1 MRQVKHILVFSN
13 MKNWLK
19 KIWNNIKVPVKWAA
33 VVIVAGLFLFCVIDG
48 IVRCFHSQIFN
59 GIVQV
64 LTCAAAFPLLY
75 LACLS
80 MFADPIDVD
89 LD

>member
-1 MRQVKHILVFSN
+1 
-13 MKNWLK
+13 MKEFFK
-19 KIWNNIKVPVKWAA
+19 KLWDKIKVPVKGAA

-48 IVRCFHSQIFN
+48 IIRCFHAQIFN

-64 LTCAAAFPLLY
+64 LMCAAAFPLLY

-80 MFADPIDVD
+80 MFADPVDVD
-89 LD
+89 LY

>member
-1 MRQVKHILVFSN
+1 

-19 KIWNNIKVPVKWAA
+19 KIWDKIKVPMKWTA
-33 VVIVAGLFLFCVIDG
+33 VIIVSGLFLFCVIDG
-48 IVRCFHSQIFN
+48 VIRCFHSQVFN

-64 LTCAAAFPLLY
+64 LMCAAAFPQFF
-75 LACLS
+75 LAGLS
-80 MFADPIDVD
+80 MFSDPVD

>member
-1 MRQVKHILVFSN
+1 
-13 MKNWLK
+13 MKEFFK
-19 KIWNNIKVPVKWAA
+19 KLWAKIKKPVCYAGI
-33 VVIVAGLFLFCVIDG
+33 VLVAGLFLFCVIDG
-48 IVRCFHSQIFN
+48 IIRCFHSQIFN

-64 LTCAAAFPLLY
+64 LMCAAAFPLLF

-80 MFADPIDVD
+80 MFADPED

>member
-1 MRQVKHILVFSN
+1 
-13 MKNWLK
+13 MKEFFK
-19 KIWNNIKVPVKWAA
+19 KLWDKIKVPVKWAA

-48 IVRCFHSQIFN
+48 IIRCFHSQIFN

-64 LTCAAAFPLLY
+64 LMCVAAFPLLY

-80 MFADPIDVD
+80 MFSDPVD

>member
-1 MRQVKHILVFSN
+1 
-13 MKNWLK
+13 MKDFFK
-19 KIWNNIKVPVKWAA
+19 KLWAA
-33 VVIVAGLFLFCVIDG
+33 IRKPVCYAAIILLAGLFLFCVIDS
-48 IVRCFHSQIFN
+48 IIRCFHSQIFN

-64 LTCAAAFPLLY
+64 LMCAASFPLLF

-80 MFADPIDVD
+80 MFADPVD